1 MQLHKTRGR
10 RARGRRQY
18 ACPRIALGAILAV
31 ACVFSMAPKTAWAHA
46 ELIASRPA
54 ANSAVKGPAIA
65 IMLRYNSR
73 VDPTRST
80 VTLLTPSGKIRKIAI
95 QDKSA
100 PNVLSATIAG
110 LVLKGAYVL
119 RWQALAGDG
128 HITRGEVPFRV
139 Q

>member
-1 MQLHKTRGR
+1 MQLHETRGR
-10 RARGRRQY
+10 RWYSLTPHACRRS
-18 ACPRIALGAILAV
+18 ALGAILAV
-31 ACVFSMAPKTAWAHA
+31 ACAFAMAPKPAWAHA

-80 VTLLTPSGKIRKIAI
+80 VTLLTPKGKIRKIAI

-100 PNVLSATIAG
+100 PNVLSATVAG

>member
-1 MQLHKTRGR
+1 MQLHEMSGSRGR
-10 RARGRRQY
+10 SLTGHACRRT
-18 ACPRIALGAILAV
+18 ALGVILAV
-31 ACVFSMAPKTAWAHA
+31 ACAFAMAPKPAWAHA
-46 ELIASRPA
+46 ELIASHPA

-65 IMLRYNSR
+65 ITLRYNSR

-80 VTLLTPSGKIRKIAI
+80 VTLLTPNGKIRKIAI
-95 QDKSA
+95 KDKSA
-100 PNVLSATIAG
+100 PNVLSAAVAG